1 MQGNTRQSWIL
12 DSKAQDPE
20 FLCQNVKDS
29 RFNKLKRNSGIPDLD
44 SLAWREPWA
53 SGKSVYRLFPFK
65 DLERLLESIAKSSMG
80 WVRNSKCLPLC
91 WPVSLRMATTYT
103 RDRRFNHSTCLT
115 CLTCTPELTANA
127 SESVLSRKISDYSQT
142 EKSWT
147 SEIFLE
153 CYCVARKK
161 PIRREKTKPK
171 ARTLI
176 TVCGFVACSRALI
189 FAVIG
194 HNTI

>member
-1 MQGNTRQSWIL
+1 
-12 DSKAQDPE
+12 
-20 FLCQNVKDS
+20 
-29 RFNKLKRNSGIPDLD
+29 
-44 SLAWREPWA
+44 
-53 SGKSVYRLFPFK
+53 
-65 DLERLLESIAKSSMG
+65 
-80 WVRNSKCLPLC
+80 
-91 WPVSLRMATTYT
+91 MATTYT

-127 SESVLSRKISDYSQT
+127 SESVLWRKISDYSQT

-194 HNTI
+194 HNTITLYRFLKYFKCLQFSRSLCKSSHRKGLCHVQKVNMSSAQPLPPWKPACSSLSLL